1 MSFRTDENPKQDSET
16 MRREVLAL
24 VEGSKQRLTPGRLK
38 KQLCE
43 NKIADAKMLKAVI
56 RDLVSSRDLTYTYQ
70 FGCSFIEKSYEKPV
84 RISKHVVWKPPDT
97 VFKPDPQDIV
107 IEILKGASFGFGDHP
122 TTRLAILGIE
132 AALTPNRNILTAE
145 NSRALDIGTGSGV
158 LAMAAVLLGMPGAVG
173 IDIDPCARNEAR
185 INVEL
190 NSLEHRIAILDTAVD
205 DIKEPY
211 AMIIANLRYPTL
223 RRFCSHMAEITQQ
236 KGVIVVSGIR
246 SYEVEDLLI
255 GFARTGFQCTWK
267 ANEKGWAG
275 MVLKHSG

>member
-1 MSFRTDENPKQDSET
+1 

-24 VEGSKQRLTPGRLK
+24 VEKSNQRLTLDRLK
-38 KQLCE
+38 KQLCD
-43 NKIADAKMLKAVI
+43 NKIADAKILKSVI
-56 RDLVSSRDLTYTYQ
+56 RDLVSSRDLKYTYQ
-70 FGCSFIEKSYEKPV
+70 FGCSFIEKSYERPV
-84 RISKHVVWKPPDT
+84 RISNHVVLKPPDT
-97 VFKPDPQDIV
+97 VFEPAPQDIV

-122 TTRLAILGIE
+122 TTRLAIQGIE
-132 AALTPNRNILTAE
+132 SALTANRDILTAE
-145 NSRALDIGTGSGV
+145 NLRALDIGTGSGV

-190 NSLEHRIAILDTAVD
+190 NGLEHRIAILDTAVD

-223 RRFCSHMAEITQQ
+223 RRLCSHMAEITQQ

-246 SYEVEDLLI
+246 SHEVEGLLD
-255 GFARTGFQCTWK
+255 GFVRNGFQCTWRTDDK
-267 ANEKGWAG
+267 EWAG
-275 MVLKHSG
+275 AVLKHSG